1 MREREQLMQKKNY
14 ETIIELQRSN
24 IRKLKY
30 DIFES

>member
-1 MREREQLMQKKNY
+1 MLGTGTANAKKNY